1 MRVMTPLSS
10 SLVLEEEEIMVTRS
24 MDRATEQTMDM
35 LRFPLL
41 QPDLMMILQ
50 SVMTARMRMIRRMIP
65 WPSKPSRKSY
75 NLLNC
80 ILCLNI
86 YVFYICSIYPITS
99 PGF

>member
-1 MRVMTPLSS
+1 MSDETTKYFSRLMRVMTPLSS

-24 MDRATEQTMDM
+24 MVRVMEQTMDM

-65 WPSKPSRKSY
+65 WPSKLSR
-75 NLLNC
+75 
-80 ILCLNI
+80 
-86 YVFYICSIYPITS
+86 
-99 PGF
+99 

>member
-10 SLVLEEEEIMVTRS
+10 SLVSEEEETMVTRS
-24 MDRATEQTMDM
+24 MDRVMEQTMDM
-35 LRFPLL
+35 LRFLLL

-75 NLLNC
+75 ILLHC

-86 YVFYICSIYPITS
+86 FVFYICSIYPITS